1 MNPASGDGIIGSKYL
16 VPQASMMTVQ
26 PTMNAAMSTL
36 SNSVGRDKKHK
47 IILNKI
53 HDILKALEADELSG
67 SEIVEHGA
75 RLVEVMPE
83 SIASLHKTFPR
94 PTLAFCAATVGRLF
108 EAKLEPTLERSDEG
122 SAKAWEDI
130 IFRGFM
136 EPILSIVDSEDQDV
150 SVVGDVMCQVICGIM
165 RSSWTQSFGGRFARS
180 LALTLLYTC
189 SSPSNKVMLL
199 DPSIFGVETLSK
211 LIIDAKDY
219 LHLDTL
225 LELSFTMFSSK
236 SGKLTRKAYADS
248 LFGSRY
254 ALERL
259 PDEISNELA
268 SIHSVTNGGNSEK
281 HVLDI
286 MRTMSTAGIERH
298 VARPQLFM
306 TKDLSYCGTQFTQT
320 PPSNV
325 IILDYENLCIVFC
338 DKNGDNDVLIITITT
353 VKNIELISQDASR
366 IIVELE
372 VTEPPLISSS
382 REVLAI
388 PDTHIPGSPL
398 KTRLSIASP
407 DIFGLKA
414 ALAARDLGS
423 ILNDNSTL
431 IRHSSLASTK
441 ISNAIFSVHL
451 KKNRNPS
458 NLLILPDFADVNL
471 PSSRDSSPPTPTEPT
486 EFAARAAQPRS
497 LLQRISAVPDTA
509 MRAIATPEL
518 KESTNVVPSTLHPT
532 ASPGLRSPATAPT
545 ETSTAKTV
553 GPAPTRTKRVAAEK
567 SQRATKLATLA
578 YADESELT
586 DVDPED
592 TPEHS
597 ESQTTTNNQAGDAPI
612 LPTPPRTRARVRQM
626 KPVGKTLVPSTPTA
640 DELPEVYSP
649 PDLPSPSPRPA
660 RKRKLV
666 GDDPFEL
673 PPLSLQR
680 PAKQKKTTNVN
691 VVSSSQ
697 RIQPRRTT
705 AIRARVKYGAVS
717 KRMQVSSP
725 IESIHS
731 ADTEAGSSPHAAP
744 VFPRR
749 KNPKATLIDNKT
761 TARIRSRLDKS
772 EDCGLPKRQTRAS
785 ATNAKL
791 KLVDTVEEARTSQNK
806 DAEQCVTNNAKLKPI
821 EASEPPKRKRGRPPK
836 NKLAQKPV
844 ELLEATK
851 ERVAL
856 AQQPDSQPEYKDLNA
871 SDEARPTHVDER
883 AEMKSIYHTDN
894 QAVATSAQE
903 EIPENDDLLERL
915 SQAAKKALKPLA
927 VDDQSTGSI
936 RHSSNPIKTPEIG
949 IEMEDPDMN
958 PEVVDMPVRESET
971 CTPEDTTYQTQD
983 TTTKPVEKA
992 NILPTK
998 EFSDAPVEEE
1008 SPSVTAPTKPMAW
1021 RVDIHKDYAPKCKD
1035 HTNAIGGSTRAL
1047 VSRNAPT
1054 DSLDSTPVDATRT
1067 NEFVVTPAR
1076 PIITRAQEALCQ
1088 QDATAMPLKTHSGVY
1103 LSASRKR
1110 ESLILPETP
1119 TQHHYEKITK
1129 RIHPDKKQAAMKG
1142 SPVQRVEVP
1151 PAKYQHQTKL
1161 PQGRVP
1167 MDSVNSQAG
1176 MEPSQEFTSRQPN
1189 SSPIRRPS
1197 VLASRPLPTS
1207 RPIINSHLHEALT
1220 SAKIKHAAITRVL
1233 FDTGAQPSPKSALA
1247 SPQRR
1252 TLANGTR
1259 PSVSFLDPPV
1269 PLSRR
1274 GSSGSSTEGVQNF
1287 SGYRIDREG
1296 LRGGHSA
1303 RSGDSILQ
1311 IADKL
1316 TEIQELIVLSLGE
1329 KVQRINADARKA
1341 HIELTKGVVEELSKM
1356 QAESE
1361 SHHEIL
1367 HKFESTFASQT
1378 QVLFDGFGRVSEFDD
1393 RINIDMKNILT
1404 ANARDGQS
1412 IAGSALYFQIPELF
1426 SALLAS

>member
-122 SAKAWEDI
+122 SAKAWRTSFSEVLWSQ
-130 IFRGFM
+130 FC
-136 EPILSIVDSEDQDV
+136 IVDSEDQADV

-281 HVLDI
+281 VLHAEF
-286 MRTMSTAGIERH
+286 SW
-298 VARPQLFM
+298 PQLFM

-366 IIVELE
+366 IIVEFE

-388 PDTHIPGSPL
+388 PDTHTTGSSL

-586 DVDPED
+586 D
-592 TPEHS
+592 
-597 ESQTTTNNQAGDAPI
+597 
-612 LPTPPRTRARVRQM
+612 
-626 KPVGKTLVPSTPTA
+626 PVGKTLVPSTPTA

-649 PDLPSPSPRPA
+649 PDLPSPSPDRQGNA
-660 RKRKLV
+660 KLV

-680 PAKQKKTTNVN
+680 PAKQKKDDECK
-691 VVSSSQ
+691 
-697 RIQPRRTT
+697 RCLELPAHPT
-705 AIRARVKYGAVS
+705 APHYCYSRKVKYGQS
-717 KRMQVSSP
+717 QKRMQVSSP

-791 KLVDTVEEARTSQNK
+791 KLVDTVEARTSQNK
-806 DAEQCVTNNAKLKPI
+806 DAEQC
-821 EASEPPKRKRGRPPK
+821 RKRGRPPK

-894 QAVATSAQE
+894 QAVATSARKRSQKVH
-903 EIPENDDLLERL
+903 DDLLERL

-927 VDDQSTGSI
+927 
-936 RHSSNPIKTPEIG
+936 TPEIG

-1189 SSPIRRPS
+1189 SSPIWRPS

>member
-199 DPSIFGVETLSK
+199 DPSIFGIETLSK

-236 SGKLTRKAYADS
+236 SGKLTRKVYADS

-254 ALERL
+254 ALDRL

-353 VKNIELISQDASR
+353 VKNIELISQD
-366 IIVELE
+366 
-372 VTEPPLISSS
+372 
-382 REVLAI
+382 
-388 PDTHIPGSPL
+388 
-398 KTRLSIASP
+398 
-407 DIFGLKA
+407 
-414 ALAARDLGS
+414 
-423 ILNDNSTL
+423 
-431 IRHSSLASTK
+431 
-441 ISNAIFSVHL
+441 
-451 KKNRNPS
+451 
-458 NLLILPDFADVNL
+458 DVNL